1 MELRKYY
8 IIESIESEKVDFGQ
22 IPGYSSFETSRKS
35 QDLSLFLIKLNEGQ
49 STNFLDNVELKWGPF
64 NAEELEYIFLEPTW
78 RRNIY
83 IK

>member
-8 IIESIESEKVDFGQ
+8 IIDSIENTGVDFSQ
-22 IPGYSSFETSRKS
+22 LPGYSSFETSRKS
-35 QDLSLFLIKLNEGQ
+35 QDGSLFLIKLNEHQ
-49 STNFLDNVELKWGPF
+49 SSNFLDSIELKWGPF
-64 NAEELEYIFLEPTW
+64 NTEELEYILLEPTW